1 MSVYVT
7 VTGLREAAFGI
18 DIPQGDVVDAALQR
32 LIDKAETRLLAAF
45 PSIPARIA
53 AGTLSVDL
61 VAGVVEDMV
70 LRVASNPR
78 GVRSLS
84 IDDYTETLDRAVSSG
99 VLYLSPE
106 ELALLA
112 GPMRAGGA
120 FGSIK
125 LRTPAWWIR

>member
-18 DIPQGDVVDAALQR
+18 DVPTGHVVDAALQR
-32 LIDKAETRLLAAF
+32 LIDKAETRLLAA
-45 PSIPARIA
+45 ILAGIDGNA

-99 VLYLSPE
+99 ALYLSPE